1 MEEITVFIIFVFSIF
16 FVIYPLFLENSKTIV
31 SSDKIK
37 SLLTEKELLYKQIKE
52 LEMDY
57 DLGNI
62 SKIDFKNTRIQIKKE
77 ISTIFEK
84 VEKVEVIAVL
94 VKK

>member
-1 MEEITVFIIFVFSIF
+1 MEEITVFIIFVFSIV

-62 SKIDFKNTRIQIKKE
+62 SKIDFKNTRFQIKKE

-84 VEKVEVIAVL
+84 INSN
-94 VKK
+94 

>member
-1 MEEITVFIIFVFSIF
+1 MEEITVFIIFIFSIF

-84 VEKVEVIAVL
+84 INSN
-94 VKK
+94 

>member
-16 FVIYPLFLENSKTIV
+16 FVIYPLFLENSKTII

-84 VEKVEVIAVL
+84 INSN
-94 VKK
+94 

>member
-1 MEEITVFIIFVFSIF
+1 MEEITVFIIFVFSMF
-16 FVIYPLFLENSKTIV
+16 FVIYTLFLENSKTIV

-84 VEKVEVIAVL
+84 INSN
-94 VKK
+94 

>member
-1 MEEITVFIIFVFSIF
+1 MEEITVYIIFVFSIF

-84 VEKVEVIAVL
+84 INSN
-94 VKK
+94 

>member
-84 VEKVEVIAVL
+84 INSN
-94 VKK
+94 

>member
-1 MEEITVFIIFVFSIF
+1 MEEITVFIIFVFSMF
-16 FVIYPLFLENSKTIV
+16 FVIYPLFLKNSKTIV

-84 VEKVEVIAVL
+84 INSN
-94 VKK
+94 